1 MLGVFGFAP
10 AETPCKE
17 NAAAKKTRTV
27 VDVEEPARKSLA
39 ELDAERRADCE
50 RMSQLWGL
58 PPMPKQPKYRQTA
71 QNIWTLGI
79 YEFIRQIS
87 PKQADEP
94 EPCWVPLNKPDT
106 IPAKGLT
113 PN

>member
-71 QNIWTLGI
+71 QLEHLDTRHL
-79 YEFIRQIS
+79 RVHS
-87 PKQADEP
+87 PDLSQVGRRAS
-94 EPCWVPLNKPDT
+94 
-106 IPAKGLT
+106 
-113 PN
+113 